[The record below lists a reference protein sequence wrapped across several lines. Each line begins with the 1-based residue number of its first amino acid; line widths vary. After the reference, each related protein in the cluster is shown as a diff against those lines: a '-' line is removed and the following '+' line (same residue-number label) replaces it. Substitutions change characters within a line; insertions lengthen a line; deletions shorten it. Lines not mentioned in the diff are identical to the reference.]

1 MEDYERRMLDELQEL
16 EERLENIDALIGNDS
31 QFKTLEYPER
41 MDIKRQREGMR
52 HYRNALH
59 DRCVRRGLV
68 SNDVNSQQK
77 YSQTK

>member
-1 MEDYERRMLDELQEL
+1 MEDYEREMLDELQEL
-16 EERLENIDALIGNDS
+16 EGRLEKIDAFIGDDS
-31 QFKTLEYPER
+31 QYKALDYPER
-41 MDIKRQREGMR
+41 MDMKRQREGMR

>member
-16 EERLENIDALIGNDS
+16 EERLENIDALIRNDS

-68 SNDVNSQQK
+68 SKDSNSQQN
-77 YSQTK
+77 YSQTI